1 MHEHAAVGF
10 RGEDLFGLSWDLGF
24 RREDSGF
31 PRRIRVLVGKGSNF
45 GKDSGFREI
54 GCRGEDF
61 GFSWG
66 EIRAFVGR
74 ILSFREAC
82 GLLCGGSAVYADDL
96 GFRGVSGVGLSWG
109 QFRALLGRMF
119 WGGLGFG
126 GEDLRLSWGGFVG
139 GGEGGGGGDSGD
151 SGFGGASGF
160 RGEDLGLRESILRI

>member
-1 MHEHAAVGF
+1 M
-10 RGEDLFGLSWDLGF
+10 
-24 RREDSGF
+24 
-31 PRRIRVLVGKGSNF
+31 GKGSNF

-74 ILSFREAC
+74 ILSFREAY

>member
-1 MHEHAAVGF
+1 MGF
-10 RGEDLFGLSWDLGF
+10 RGIWAFAGD
-24 RREDSGF
+24 DSGF

-45 GKDSGFREI
+45 GKESGFREI

-61 GFSWG
+61 GLSWG

-74 ILSFREAC
+74 ILSFRGAC
-82 GLLCGGSAVYADDL
+82 GLLCGGSAVCADDL

-109 QFRALLGRMF
+109 EFRALLGRMF

-126 GEDLRLSWGGFVG
+126 GAFVARICGGRG
-139 GGEGGGGGDSGD
+139 GGRGGGD

-160 RGEDLGLRESILRI
+160 RGEDSGLHESILRI